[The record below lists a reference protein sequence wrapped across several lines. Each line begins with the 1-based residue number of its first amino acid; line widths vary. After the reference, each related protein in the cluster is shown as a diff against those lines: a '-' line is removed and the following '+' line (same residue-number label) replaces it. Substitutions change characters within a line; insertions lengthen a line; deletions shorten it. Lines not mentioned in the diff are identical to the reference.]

1 MDQNLINKIDSKT
14 NRKSY
19 LKPQLSRISL
29 VAREAVLGV
38 GCKTEAGGISGGF
51 NDTASCTLPMP
62 CTNASS

>member
-38 GCKTEAGGISGGF
+38 GCKTETGGISDGF
-51 NDTASCTLPMP
+51 NGVSSCTFPVP
-62 CTNASS
+62 CTAASS